1 MPSLSRRVD
10 EHRTNHIIRNFRQLR
25 RGVFGYVSWRS
36 RETMIGDTAALNM
49 SFSATKNT
57 VLAALVA
64 TFPCVGFLVFCNG
77 ILPVGAMA
85 VLVVRFLSLRDPGAL
100 IFVIPLALESALYLF
115 LLNKLAHRLTRVIQR
130 DPKRAMIFMC
140 VFLAACA
147 TWSVVPINTFDC
159 MDGHAGTR
167 CSALRMYFGWLRE
180 TKPGTSLYSE
190 AKCGDFGW

>member
-1 MPSLSRRVD
+1 
-10 EHRTNHIIRNFRQLR
+10 
-25 RGVFGYVSWRS
+25 
-36 RETMIGDTAALNM
+36 M

-64 TFPCVGFLVFCNG
+64 TFPCAGFLLFCSG

-85 VLVVRFLSLRDPGAL
+85 VLIVRFFSLRDPSGL
-100 IFVIPLALESALYLF
+100 IFVVPLALESALYLF
-115 LLNKLAHRLTRVIQR
+115 LLNKLARGVTRIIQR
-130 DPKRAMIFMC
+130 DPQRAMIFIF

-147 TWSVVPINTFDC
+147 IWTVVPINTFDC
-159 MDGHAGTR
+159 MDGHAVTR